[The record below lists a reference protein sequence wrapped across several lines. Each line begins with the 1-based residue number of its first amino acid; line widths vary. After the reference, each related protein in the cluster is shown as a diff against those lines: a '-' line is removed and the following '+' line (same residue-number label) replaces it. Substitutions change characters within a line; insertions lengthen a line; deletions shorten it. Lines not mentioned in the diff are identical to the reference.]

1 MIEETNIIPEY
12 LKKKKNSHLSPR
24 AYWSVLKNF
33 LNNEKLWLFQLCSM
47 KIVYIEQI
55 FLFPQISQALKF
67 ETLALDIFIN

>member
-12 LKKKKNSHLSPR
+12 LKKK
-24 AYWSVLKNF
+24 
-33 LNNEKLWLFQLCSM
+33 KLWLFQLCSM

-55 FLFPQISQALKF
+55 FLLPQISQALKF